1 MSQTDT
7 HTPETPVQAGA
18 DALPAVTEHV
28 LPTAPTRW
36 IVPPLD
42 VLQKDGAWRLR
53 ADLPGVKAEGL
64 SIDVEGHVL
73 TLSAERHD
81 RASLG
86 WKRRVRLPDR
96 VDTDAIAARLAHGVV
111 EIDLPL
117 LPEAAPRRIQIQ
129 GA

>member
-1 MSQTDT
+1 MSQTET
-7 HTPETPVQAGA
+7 HTDNPTPET
-18 DALPAVTEHV
+18 LPAVTEHV
-28 LPTAPTRW
+28 VPDAPIRW

-53 ADLPGVKAEGL
+53 ADLPGVRVDDL
-64 SIDVEGHVL
+64 SIDVEGQVL
-73 TLSAERHD
+73 TLSAPRHD

-96 VDTDAIAARLAHGVV
+96 VDTTGIAARLAHGVV

-117 LPEAAPRRIQIQ
+117 VPEAAPRRIAVQS
-129 GA
+129 A